1 MSQIVYIL
9 INESMPGY
17 VKIWLTTG
25 TVEERLRQLDRTWTP
40 LPFECHYAAEVWD
53 AKKEEEWLHSIFAD
67 RRVRANREFFK
78 ISPELVTLALKRIE
92 NHEVSVNDWLTAEQ
106 EEEVADIKEKRW
118 RFHFADFGIPIGS
131 KLVFTRDLN
140 IVAEVVE
147 WNKIRIG
154 DKVESLSTM
163 ARDLLWYKM
172 RPQGTLFF
180 IYDDEIL
187 QDRRDRIEHDRV

>member
-9 INESMPGY
+9 TNESMPGY

-53 AKKEEEWLHSIFAD
+53 ARKEEEWLHSIFAD

-92 NHEVSVNDWLTAEQ
+92 KHEVTVNDWLTAEQ
-106 EEEVADIKEKRW
+106 EEEVADIKDKRW
-118 RFHFADFGIPIGS
+118 RFHFADFGILIGS

-147 WNKIRIG
+147 WNKIKIG

-163 ARDLLWYKM
+163 ARDLLGYKM

-180 IYDDEIL
+180 MYDDEIL
-187 QDRRDRIEHDRV
+187 QDRRDRMEHDGI